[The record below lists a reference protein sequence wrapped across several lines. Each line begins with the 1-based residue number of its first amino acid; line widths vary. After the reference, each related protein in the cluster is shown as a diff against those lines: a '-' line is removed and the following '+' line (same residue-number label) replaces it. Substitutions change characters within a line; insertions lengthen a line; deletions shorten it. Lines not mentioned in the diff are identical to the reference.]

1 VPGTDAGGAPGAT
14 PLDQAALRW
23 AMPGVVDAHPGR
35 WLEGPPD
42 VDELLRQVV
51 DGSAGL
57 TGAADGLIWLV
68 EDEGKRLLVRC
79 GTGRFTDSAG
89 QAARFGEG
97 LAGSTWERA
106 VPVAVDDYQ
115 AWPGRAA
122 EGLGEGEVRAVLA
135 APLVS
140 AGTVI
145 GVLGLA
151 AEPGGR
157 FGEAEVAL
165 MRVLGELAGAAV
177 DHAQREHAAHR
188 RLLEQATTEA
198 WLRANELRYRT
209 LIEQI
214 DAVTYSEAF
223 AVGGAQMM
231 YVSPQVQDKLGY
243 TPEEVG
249 QPGFWKELVHP
260 DDRERVL
267 AQDEQV
273 ELTGSPWRI
282 EYRVVG
288 RDGRVLW
295 IRDHAVLVRDGRGRP
310 AFWQGLWI
318 DVTDQKL
325 AEQAMREALE
335 LEREATRR
343 LRALDELKN
352 TFLDAVSHELRT
364 PLASVIGIALTLQR
378 ARASLAPGDA
388 DDLIDRLV
396 SSAAKLDQLLSDLLD
411 LDRLSRGIIAP
422 KLRRTDVAALVARV
436 AVEWEAE
443 HGRRL
448 GMHLDPV
455 VARVDPA
462 KVERIVENLL
472 SNAARHTTQA
482 TPVWVRVAPRRR
494 RAGRGRRRGRR
505 RARRAARRAVRA
517 VPPRPQRARLR
528 ARRRHRPLAGGAL
541 RGAARRP
548 RLGGGPARRRLL
560 LPGAA
565 TRPAGLGRRAGGPVR
580 AGRAPRPPRR
590 HHRARVPARAQAGRT
605 SRATGATAG
614 RRREHEVN
622 RTLPSSTAGYTHGQR
637 DPSTVTTGAAM
648 ERALVLNASYQPI
661 CVVPVR
667 RAVVLVLK
675 EKADVLVPRD
685 ALVRGATI
693 AIQAPSVIRLRYVV
707 KVPFR
712 ARAGLSRRAVF
723 VRDDHT
729 CQYCGGRAENV
740 DHVIPRSR
748 GGLHVWENVVAACR
762 RCNSR
767 KEDRLP
773 HEVGFRLRR
782 EPRAP
787 KETLW
792 IVIAVGQIDPGWVPY
807 LGVEPSTAVPA

>member
-23 AMPGVVDAHPGR
+23 AMPGVVDPHPGR

-42 VDELLRQVV
+42 VDELLRQVI

-57 TGAADGLIWLV
+57 TGAADGLLWLV
-68 EDEGKRLLVRC
+68 EDEGKRLVVRC
-79 GTGRFTDSAG
+79 GTGRFSDSAG
-89 QAARFGEG
+89 QATLFGEG

-106 VPVAVDDYQ
+106 VPVTVDDYR

-165 MRVLGELAGAAV
+165 TRVLGELAGAAV

-249 QPGFWKELVHP
+249 QPGFWKGLVHP

-335 LEREATRR
+335 LEREATGR

-388 DDLIDRLV
+388 DDLFDRLV

-436 AVEWEAE
+436 AAEWEAE

-448 GMHLDPV
+448 GIHLDPV

-482 TPVWVRVAPRRR
+482 TPVWVRV
-494 RAGRGRRRGRR
+494 
-505 RARRAARRAVRA
+505 VR
-517 VPPRPQRARLR
+517 
-528 ARRRHRPLAGGAL
+528 HGG
-541 RGAARRP
+541 
-548 RLGGGPARRRLL
+548 
-560 LPGAA
+560 
-565 TRPAGLGRRAGGPVR
+565 
-580 AGRAPRPPRR
+580 
-590 HHRARVPARAQAGRT
+590 
-605 SRATGATAG
+605 
-614 RRREHEVN
+614 
-622 RTLPSSTAGYTHGQR
+622 
-637 DPSTVTTGAAM
+637 
-648 ERALVLNASYQPI
+648 
-661 CVVPVR
+661 
-667 RAVVLVLK
+667 
-675 EKADVLVPRD
+675 DVLVSVDD
-685 ALVRGATI
+685 AGGGVPGE
-693 AIQAPSVIRLRYVV
+693 LRTALFE
-707 KVPFR
+707 PFR
-712 ARAGLSRRAVF
+712 QGPNVPGYAPGVGIGLSLVARFAEL
-723 VRDDHT
+723 H
-729 CQYCGGRAENV
+729 GGRAWV
-740 DHVIPRSR
+740 
-748 GGLHVWENVVAACR
+748 
-762 RCNSR
+762 
-767 KEDRLP
+767 EDRPGGGSSFRVLLP
-773 HEVGFRLRR
+773 DPPAPAGEQEAPSEPAERRGLRAGITVLESPSEAKLA
-782 EPRAP
+782 EPP
-787 KETLW
+787 
-792 IVIAVGQIDPGWVPY
+792 
-807 LGVEPSTAVPA
+807 EPPPPQEDGGNTR